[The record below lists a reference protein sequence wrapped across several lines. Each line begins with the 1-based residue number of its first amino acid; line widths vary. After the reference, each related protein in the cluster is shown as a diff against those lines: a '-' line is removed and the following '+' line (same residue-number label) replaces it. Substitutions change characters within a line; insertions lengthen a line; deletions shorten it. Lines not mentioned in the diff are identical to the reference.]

1 MRDITDAESDLINNS
16 EYTHNYETA
25 AMHLFEDGIDD
36 NKVEDDFI
44 DKFEEDIKSL
54 YTESNDLGGLIVYF
68 NNDKL
73 VAFYDYE
80 RLVGTVFE

>member
-16 EYTHNYETA
+16 EYTHDYEA
-25 AMHLFEDGIDD
+25 EAMQLFEDGIEGI
-36 NKVEDDFI
+36 EDTYT
-44 DKFEEDIKSL
+44 DKFEEDIKAL
-54 YTESNDLGGLIVYF
+54 YTESNNLGGLIVYF

-80 RLVGTVFE
+80 RFIGTVF

>member
-1 MRDITDAESDLINNS
+1 M
-16 EYTHNYETA
+16 A
-25 AMHLFEDGIDD
+25 AKAPSVHAFPLAA
-36 NKVEDDFI
+36 
-44 DKFEEDIKSL
+44 KS
-54 YTESNDLGGLIVYF
+54 YNDLGGLIVYF

>member
-1 MRDITDAESDLINNS
+1 MRDITDAETDLINNS
-16 EYTHNYETA
+16 EYTHNYESYLITESITIDVTVENNFISI
-25 AMHLFEDGIDD
+25 FES
-36 NKVEDDFI
+36 
-44 DKFEEDIKSL
+44 DIKDL

-80 RLVGTVFE
+80 RFVGTVF

>member
-16 EYTHNYETA
+16 EYSHNYETA
-25 AMHLFEDGIDD
+25 AMHLFDGGIDD
-36 NKVEDDFI
+36 IEDDFI

-80 RLVGTVFE
+80 RFVGTVFE